1 MNIEEVAAKD
11 PDAIILTVID
21 PSKGIT
27 KADTDSII
35 SKLGIQDV
43 TNAAE

>member
-21 PSKGIT
+21 PAKGIT
-27 KADTDSII
+27 KENTDNII
-35 SKLGIQDV
+35 NKLGIQDA